1 MSDYYISQISHS
13 DKTAIQGVTAL
24 LQAEEIPWIPTLII
38 RAACT
43 MMR

>member
-24 LQAEEIPWIPTLII
+24 SQAEKSAWVPTLVI

-43 MMR
+43 M